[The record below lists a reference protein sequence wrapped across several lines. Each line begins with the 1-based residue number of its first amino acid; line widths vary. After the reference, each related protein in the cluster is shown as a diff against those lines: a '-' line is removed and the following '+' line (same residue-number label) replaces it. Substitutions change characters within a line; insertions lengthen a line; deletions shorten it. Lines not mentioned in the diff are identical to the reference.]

1 VTRGLAL
8 PRGLS
13 FRFARRRPRVL
24 CYHAIADLA
33 GDPVLEQYS
42 VPPAVFREQLDSLRR
57 AGYRYI
63 CADELL
69 AYLDGRGRLPRRALL
84 LTFDDCYLDLLEDA
98 LPELLRRGIPA
109 VAFAI
114 SGQLGGGNPWDQ
126 RLGGTA
132 LRLLDGDGLAA
143 LARAGVEI
151 GAHSRNHHRLTEVGG
166 ADLPGETAGAAED
179 LRRAGLPAPRLF
191 AYPFGDHSTP
201 VRAAVAG
208 AGYHAAFTV
217 TPGRVHPGGD
227 PFAIPRVDIRR
238 HHRGWRLRLRVALAG
253 GGRLRRWLKP
263 LKTLKTVLRQRP
275 DPIIETEA
283 DDADRTT
290 R

>member
-1 VTRGLAL
+1 VDGVMRLRL
-8 PRGLS
+8 
-13 FRFARRRPRVL
+13 RRVPRVL

-42 VPPAVFREQLDSLRR
+42 VPLPVFREQLDSLRR

-69 AYLDGRGRLPRRALL
+69 AYLEGRGRLPRRALL
-84 LTFDDCYLDLLEDA
+84 LTFDDCYLDLLEDV

-114 SGQLGGGNPWDQ
+114 SGQLGGDNHWDQ
-126 RLGGTA
+126 QLGGTA
-132 LRLLDGDGLAA
+132 LRLLDTGGLAA
-143 LARAGVEI
+143 LAHAGVEI
-151 GAHSRNHHRLTEVGG
+151 GAHSRSHRRLTQVGG

-191 AYPFGDHSTP
+191 AYPFGDRSAQ
-201 VRAAVAG
+201 VQEAVAC
-208 AGYHAAFTV
+208 AGYRAAFTV
-217 TPGRVHPGGD
+217 SPGRVHRGSD

-253 GGRLRRWLKP
+253 GGRLRRWLRW
-263 LKTLKTVLRQRP
+263 LKAVLPQRQNPITKTM
-275 DPIIETEA
+275 TEA
-283 DDADRTT
+283 ADAHQQQTT